1 VEKEIR
7 EKRDREEK
15 KEVTSEW
22 LRERK
27 KMKKERGSRGV
38 SVPTTRH

>member
-38 SVPTTRH
+38 PVPTTRD